1 MFLPAA
7 PVETRA
13 SAILV
18 IAGIFILLSL
28 MTVILLGHLLTF
40 HIYLSRYYVPVN
52 CIPISFS
59 LSFFYSFCIHCVF
72 TRVTNIHTLCKFAVE
87 KVENLGLTLYF

>member
-7 PVETRA
+7 PIETRA

-18 IAGIFILLSL
+18 TAGIFILLSL

-40 HIYLSRYYVPVN
+40 HIYLSRYYVPVI
-52 CIPISFS
+52 CIPFHFRLAASTQSAFAVCS
-59 LSFFYSFCIHCVF
+59 PVSQMY
-72 TRVTNIHTLCKFAVE
+72 TLCARLPLK
-87 KVENLGLTLYF
+87 K